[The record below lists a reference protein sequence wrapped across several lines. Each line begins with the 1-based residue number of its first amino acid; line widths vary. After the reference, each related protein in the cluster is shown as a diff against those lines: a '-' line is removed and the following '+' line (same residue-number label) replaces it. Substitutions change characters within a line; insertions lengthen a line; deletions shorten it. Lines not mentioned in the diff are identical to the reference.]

1 MKYVGSYF
9 AYEQARNSDLMRAY
23 ETVFNAN
30 RGAKKEEIYKRVVEM
45 PSSRFWVSEERAATI
60 VLNII
65 KGDKL
70 ESMKPKKRLMY
81 FEIYRRVMEAKKKD
95 PDAPISYLTFDVVSS
110 PAPQFYLTPQSA
122 KTIIS
127 KIKRKWYEARKQS
140 RA

>member
-1 MKYVGSYF
+1 MKYVGSYV

-23 ETVFNAN
+23 ETVFNAH
-30 RGAKKEEIYKRVVEM
+30 RGAKKEEIYKMVVEM

-81 FEIYRRVMEAKKKD
+81 FEIYRRVMEAKKKN

>member
-1 MKYVGSYF
+1 
-9 AYEQARNSDLMRAY
+9 MRAY
-23 ETVFNAN
+23 ETVFNAH
-30 RGAKKEEIYKRVVEM
+30 RGAKKEEIYKMVVEM

-70 ESMKPKKRLMY
+70 ESMKAKKRLMY
-81 FEIYRRVMEAKKKD
+81 FEIYKRVMEAKKKN